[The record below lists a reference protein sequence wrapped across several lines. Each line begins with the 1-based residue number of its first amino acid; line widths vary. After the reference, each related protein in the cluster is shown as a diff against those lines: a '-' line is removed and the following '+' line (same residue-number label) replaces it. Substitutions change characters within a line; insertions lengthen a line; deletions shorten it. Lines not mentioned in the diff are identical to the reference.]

1 MNKVEF
7 TAVPVTCSSR
17 PVTFDTNKCI
27 GCGRCAEVCQV
38 DVLLPAEEA
47 GAPPEVYYPGEC
59 YYCGSC
65 VMACPCGAIALHH
78 PLMNQTRF
86 VDVIPQEV

>member
-1 MNKVEF
+1 MNKIEF

-17 PVTFDTNKCI
+17 PITIDSTMCKRSNRTADVSHV
-27 GCGRCAEVCQV
+27 EVM
-38 DVLLPAEEA
+38 LPSEEA
-47 GAPPEVYYPGEC
+47 GKHPDMMYPGEC

-65 VMACPCGAIALHH
+65 VMACSAGAISLHH

-86 VDVIPQEV
+86 VEPVK

>member
-17 PVTFDTNKCI
+17 PITFDSEKCT
-27 GCGRCAEVCQV
+27 GCGKCAEVCQV
-38 DVLLPAEEA
+38 DVMIPAEKKGEH
-47 GAPPEVYYPGEC
+47 PDVLYPGEC

-65 VMACPCGAIALHH
+65 VMACAFGAISLHH

-86 VDVIPQEV
+86 VETK

>member
-7 TAVPVTCSSR
+7 TAVPVTCSTR
-17 PVTFDTNKCI
+17 PITFDSELCT
-27 GCGRCAEVCQV
+27 GCNRCADVCQV
-38 DVLLPAEEA
+38 DVMLPSEEA
-47 GAPPEVYYPGEC
+47 GKHPDVMYPGEC

-65 VMACPCGAIALHH
+65 VMACSTGAISLHH

-86 VDVIPQEV
+86 VDAVKI